1 MLLIKKENF
10 KNTINNLSSFLE
22 ERLYIDSTSSTRTV
36 PGTGI
41 CTGTRTVY
49 IDSQNKNH
57 TEQPRA
63 IHPETMQHQ

>member
-41 CTGTRTVY
+41 CTGY
-49 IDSQNKNH
+49 SYCIDSQNKNH
-57 TEQPRA
+57 TEQPQA

>member
-41 CTGTRTVY
+41 CTGTRTV
-49 IDSQNKNH
+49 
-57 TEQPRA
+57 
-63 IHPETMQHQ
+63 

>member
-22 ERLYIDSTSSTRTV
+22 ERLYIDSTSSTV

-41 CTGTRTVY
+41 
-49 IDSQNKNH
+49 I
-57 TEQPRA
+57 A
-63 IHPETMQHQ
+63 L